1 MYIYWHFA
9 LISTLLL
16 AFIWTLTFISFC
28 WMILQKAFEG
38 NMLLK
43 VHTSWYKTNLFPLG
57 VFGQIKLLIG
67 VQNHQWTRK
76 AFLEQ
81 VFQAWLWI
89 SYLNHKLFSNQKC
102 SALSLALV
110 DFNIF
115 WIFVMIALLNTTSLL
130 IAIKILVYLFALF
143 FFFFWPSCSN
153 HCFAALALGA
163 GVEQPFGC
171 LIVQNRQGMQSM
183 GTGTDLGSSGP

>member
-1 MYIYWHFA
+1 MFSLIISLSGLQHF
-9 LISTLLL
+9 
-16 AFIWTLTFISFC
+16 
-28 WMILQKAFEG
+28 
-38 NMLLK
+38 
-43 VHTSWYKTNLFPLG
+43 
-57 VFGQIKLLIG
+57 
-67 VQNHQWTRK
+67 
-76 AFLEQ
+76 
-81 VFQAWLWI
+81 
-89 SYLNHKLFSNQKC
+89 LNICDDCTAEH
-102 SALSLALV
+102 
-110 DFNIF
+110 NI
-115 WIFVMIALLNTTSLL
+115 LL